1 MHTAAKAALGP
12 TDADIQAAARA
23 ALEAEGRALLDF
35 AARTDGAL
43 TDAVRAI
50 DAAAGP
56 LIVAGIGKSGHIARK
71 IASTFSSLGRPA
83 IFLHAA
89 EASHGDLGLVQPG
102 SVVLVLSH
110 SGETTELSD
119 LLAYCGHHGIGIIA
133 LTSRAH
139 STLARAAR
147 IAITYGPVVEVCPNG
162 LAPTTS
168 TTLALAIGDAL
179 AVGVA
184 ALRGTAAEDFRRYH
198 PGGKL
203 GARLLKVSDLML
215 AGAGAPTV
223 APDAP
228 MEEVV
233 VVMTAKTLGAAIL
246 VEGGRPVGII
256 TDGDLRRHAG
266 RILAA
271 CARDIATPGPVCVAP
286 DMRAA
291 DAVALMTKRG
301 ISVCPVTGPDG
312 ALVGAL
318 GLHECLRAG
327 VTGGP

>member
-1 MHTAAKAALGP
+1 MQTAAQPAPGP

-43 TDAVRAI
+43 TAAIRAI
-50 DAAAGP
+50 DAARGP

-89 EASHGDLGLVQPG
+89 EASHGDLGLVQAG

-119 LLAYCGHHGIGIIA
+119 LLAYCAHHGIDIIA
-133 LTSRAH
+133 LTARAS
-139 STLARAAR
+139 STLARAAK
-147 IAITYGPVVEVCPNG
+147 IAITYGTVQEVCPNG

-179 AVGVA
+179 AVGLA
-184 ALRGTAAEDFRRYH
+184 ALRGAAAEDFRRYH

-203 GARLLKVSDLML
+203 GARLLTVRDLML
-215 AGAGAPTV
+215 PASAAPTV

-228 MEEVV
+228 MEAVV
-233 VVMTAKTLGAAIL
+233 VVMTARTLGAAIL
-246 VEGGRPVGII
+246 TQDGRPVGII

-266 RILAA
+266 RILTSR
-271 CARDIATPGPVCVAP
+271 ARDIATPGPVCIAP
-286 DMRAA
+286 DARAA
-291 DAVALMTKRG
+291 DAVALMTTRG

-318 GLHECLRAG
+318 GLHDCLRAG